1 MRLTSNC
8 SLFAVLGVG
17 LALAL
22 PSAAQ
27 DTNFSTGPQYLLN
40 GSPLFAR
47 PIATPSL
54 SLETPL
60 DQPTDHSGS
69 EALAEPAVESKL
81 EQLRSVDLSSIFY
94 ARPSVGEIVMSSQR
108 AEETEGSAPQLP
120 ASIFESGVTG
130 TIDTQALG
138 ERGDGFGLAEAAAQ
152 WKARKNA
159 PVRTYT
165 NLDIERMRQGS

>member
-1 MRLTSNC
+1 MRVAS
-8 SLFAVLGVG
+8 SFFPFALLVVS

-47 PIATPSL
+47 PITTPSL

-60 DQPTDHSGS
+60 ESPREHAGS
-69 EALAEPAVESKL
+69 DALVEQAVENKL
-81 EQLRSVDLSSIFY
+81 EQLPPLDFAAIYYESPT
-94 ARPSVGEIVMSSQR
+94 AEEIVVSSNNSEAQR
-108 AEETEGSAPQLP
+108 EVPQLP
-120 ASIFESGVTG
+120 ASIVESGVTQM
-130 TIDTQALG
+130 IDAQTLRQ
-138 ERGDGFGLAEAAAQ
+138 RGYGMSLAEAAAQ
-152 WKARKNA
+152 WKARKSA

-165 NLDIERMRQGS
+165 NDDIERLRQGS